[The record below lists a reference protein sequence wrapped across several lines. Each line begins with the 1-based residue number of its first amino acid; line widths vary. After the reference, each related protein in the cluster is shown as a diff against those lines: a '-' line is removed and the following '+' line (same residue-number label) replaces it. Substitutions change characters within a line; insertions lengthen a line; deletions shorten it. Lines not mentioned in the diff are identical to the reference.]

1 MAADHDR
8 SRVRLTSVRART
20 TAAATLVVGVA
31 LLVTAVSLVVFLR
44 RSLVE
49 RVDDIATVRAN
60 DVAALARQ
68 GTLPAELAVDGNDD
82 GSITQVV
89 DDAGRVLAAT
99 AGLRRD
105 QSLARF
111 HPSGP
116 ESEARTVA
124 ALPFGEGGSYRLIA
138 VRSGTPEGP
147 VTVYVAASLSPVD
160 DAVDVIQGA
169 LATGAPLLL
178 ALVAITTWTVAG
190 RTLRP
195 VDAIRAE
202 VADIS
207 ERSLG
212 RRVSV
217 PPTGDEISRLADTM
231 NMMLDR
237 LDAAAE
243 RQRRFVADASH
254 ELQTPLAA
262 ARTDL
267 EVALAHP
274 DSTNWNDIAAD
285 LLAANRR
292 MERLVRD
299 LLFLA
304 RVDAG
309 APRPAARP
317 VDLDDVVLSEA
328 ARIRGGG
335 KLRVDTGA
343 VSAAAVDG
351 RPDDLTR
358 AVRNVFDNAER
369 YASSRVSV
377 ELTSDDRRVTL
388 VVHDDGPGIPREDRE
403 RIFARFT
410 RLDDDRSRQSGGTG
424 LGLAIAREIIEAHQG
439 SIVVEDAPRGA
450 RVVIGLPAR

>member
-1 MAADHDR
+1 M
-8 SRVRLTSVRART
+8 RART
-20 TAAATLVVGVA
+20 TVAATIVVGVA
-31 LLVTAVSLVVFLR
+31 LVVTAVGLVVFLR

-49 RVDDIATVRAN
+49 RVDDMARVRAH
-60 DVAALARQ
+60 DVATLARQ
-68 GTLPAELAVDGNDD
+68 GTLPTELAVEGDD
-82 GSITQVV
+82 GSIAQVV
-89 DDAGRVLAAT
+89 DGAGRVVAAT

-111 HPSGP
+111 GSPGAG
-116 ESEARTVA
+116 SEVRSVDG
-124 ALPFGEGGSYRLIA
+124 LPFGEAGSYRVIA
-138 VRSGTPEGP
+138 LSTATPEGP

-160 DAVDVIQGA
+160 DVVDVLQGA

-178 ALVAITTWTVAG
+178 ALVAVTTWTVAG

-207 ERSLG
+207 ERSLD

-217 PPTGDEISRLADTM
+217 PTTDDEISRLAGTM

-274 DSTNWNDIAAD
+274 DGTNWNDTAAD

-304 RVDAG
+304 RADAG
-309 APRPAARP
+309 TPRAATRP
-317 VDLDDVVLSEA
+317 VDLDDIVLAEA

-335 KLRVDTGA
+335 HLRVDTGA

-351 RPDDLTR
+351 RRDDLTR
-358 AVRNVFDNAER
+358 AVRNLFDNAEH
-369 YASSRVSV
+369 YASSSVSV
-377 ELTSDDRRVTL
+377 ELGSDDRRVTL
-388 VVHDDGPGIPREDRE
+388 IVHDDGPGIPCADRKRVFE
-403 RIFARFT
+403 RFT
-410 RLDDDRSRQSGGTG
+410 RLDDDRSRRTGGTG
-424 LGLAIAREIIEAHQG
+424 LGLAIAREIIDAHGG
-439 SIVVEDAPRGA
+439 SIDVEDAPRGA
-450 RVVIGLPAR
+450 RFVICLPAR

>member
-1 MAADHDR
+1 M
-8 SRVRLTSVRART
+8 
-20 TAAATLVVGVA
+20 
-31 LLVTAVSLVVFLR
+31 
-44 RSLVE
+44 
-49 RVDDIATVRAN
+49 
-60 DVAALARQ
+60 
-68 GTLPAELAVDGNDD
+68 DG
-82 GSITQVV
+82 
-89 DDAGRVLAAT
+89 AGRVVAAT
-99 AGLRRD
+99 AGLPRD

-111 HPSGP
+111 GSPGAG
-116 ESEARTVA
+116 SEVRSVDG
-124 ALPFGEGGSYRLIA
+124 LPFGEAGSYRVIA
-138 VRSGTPEGP
+138 LSTATPEGP

-160 DAVDVIQGA
+160 DVVDVLQGA

-178 ALVAITTWTVAG
+178 ALVAVTTWTVAG

-207 ERSLG
+207 ERSLD

-217 PPTGDEISRLADTM
+217 PATGDEISRLAGTM

-237 LDAAAE
+237 LNAAAE

-274 DSTNWNDIAAD
+274 DSTNWNDTAAD

-309 APRPAARP
+309 APRAATRP
-317 VDLDDVVLSEA
+317 VDLDDIVLSEA

-335 KLRVDTGA
+335 HLRVDTGA

-351 RPDDLTR
+351 RRDDLTR
-358 AVRNVFDNAER
+358 AVRNLFDNAEH
-369 YASSRVSV
+369 YASSSVSIA
-377 ELTSDDRRVTL
+377 LGSDDRRVTL
-388 VVHDDGPGIPREDRE
+388 IVHDDGPGIACADRKRVFE
-403 RIFARFT
+403 RFT
-410 RLDDDRSRQSGGTG
+410 RLDDDRSRRTGGTG
-424 LGLAIAREIIEAHQG
+424 LGLAIAKEIIDAHGG
-439 SIVVEDAPRGA
+439 SIDVEDAPRGA
-450 RVVIGLPAR
+450 RFVICLPAR

>member
-1 MAADHDR
+1 M
-8 SRVRLTSVRART
+8 RART
-20 TAAATLVVGVA
+20 TVAATIVVGVA
-31 LLVTAVSLVVFLR
+31 LVVTAVGLVVFLR

-49 RVDDIATVRAN
+49 RVDDMARVRAH
-60 DVAALARQ
+60 DVATLARQ
-68 GTLPAELAVDGNDD
+68 GTLPTELAVEGDD
-82 GSITQVV
+82 GSIAQVV
-89 DDAGRVLAAT
+89 DGAGRVVAAT

-111 HPSGP
+111 GSPVAGP
-116 ESEARTVA
+116 EVRSVDG
-124 ALPFGEGGSYRLIA
+124 LPFGEAGSYRVIA
-138 VRSGTPEGP
+138 LSTATPEGP

-160 DAVDVIQGA
+160 DVVDVLQGA

-178 ALVAITTWTVAG
+178 ALVAVTTWTVAG

-207 ERSLG
+207 ERSLD

-217 PPTGDEISRLADTM
+217 PTTDDEISRLAGTM

-274 DSTNWNDIAAD
+274 DGTNWNDTAAD

-304 RVDAG
+304 RADAG
-309 APRPAARP
+309 TPRAATRP
-317 VDLDDVVLSEA
+317 VDLDDIVLAEA

-335 KLRVDTGA
+335 HLRVDTGA

-351 RPDDLTR
+351 RRDDLTR
-358 AVRNVFDNAER
+358 AVRNLFDNAEH
-369 YASSRVSV
+369 YASSSVSV
-377 ELTSDDRRVTL
+377 ELGSDDRRVTL
-388 VVHDDGPGIPREDRE
+388 IVHDDGPGIPCADRKRVFE
-403 RIFARFT
+403 RFT
-410 RLDDDRSRQSGGTG
+410 RLDDDRSRRTGGTG
-424 LGLAIAREIIEAHQG
+424 LGLAIAREIIDAHGG
-439 SIVVEDAPRGA
+439 SIDVEDAPRGA
-450 RVVIGLPAR
+450 RFVICLPAR

>member
-1 MAADHDR
+1 M
-8 SRVRLTSVRART
+8 
-20 TAAATLVVGVA
+20 
-31 LLVTAVSLVVFLR
+31 
-44 RSLVE
+44 
-49 RVDDIATVRAN
+49 DDT
-60 DVAALARQ
+60 
-68 GTLPAELAVDGNDD
+68 
-82 GSITQVV
+82 
-89 DDAGRVLAAT
+89 GRVVAAT

-105 QSLARF
+105 QSLGRLR
-111 HPSGP
+111 PPGP
-116 ESEARTVA
+116 VSEIRTVDD
-124 ALPFGEGGSYRLIA
+124 LPFGEGGSYRIIA
-138 VRSGTPEGP
+138 LPTSTPAGP

-160 DAVDVIQGA
+160 DAVDVLQGA

-178 ALVAITTWTVAG
+178 AIVAFTTWTVTG

-207 ERSLG
+207 ERSLD

-217 PPTGDEISRLADTM
+217 PATDDEISRLAGTM

-274 DSTNWNDIAAD
+274 DRTDWNDTAAD
-285 LLAANRR
+285 LLAANGR

-304 RVDAG
+304 RADAG

-317 VDLDDVVLSEA
+317 VDLDDIVLAEA
-328 ARIRGGG
+328 GRIRGGG
-335 KLRVDTGA
+335 RLRVDTGA

-351 RPDDLTR
+351 RRDDLTR
-358 AVRNVFDNAER
+358 AVRNLFDNAER
-369 YASSRVSV
+369 YASSLISV
-377 ELTSDDRRVTL
+377 ELSSDDHRVTL
-388 VVHDDGPGIPREDRE
+388 VVQDDGPGIPPADRQRVFE
-403 RIFARFT
+403 RFA
-410 RLDDDRSRQSGGTG
+410 RLDDDRSHRTGGTG
-424 LGLAIAREIIEAHQG
+424 LGLAIATEIVEAHGG
-439 SIVVEDAPRGA
+439 SMIADESSGGA
-450 RVVIGLPAR
+450 RFVVRLPAR

>member
-1 MAADHDR
+1 M
-8 SRVRLTSVRART
+8 
-20 TAAATLVVGVA
+20 AATLVVGVA
-31 LLVTAVSLVVFLR
+31 LVVTAVSLVLFLR

-49 RVDDIATVRAN
+49 RVDDLAMVRAH
-60 DVAALARQ
+60 DVATLARQ
-68 GTLPAELAVDGNDD
+68 GTLPAELAVEGNDD

-89 DDAGRVLAAT
+89 DGAGRVVAAT

-111 HPSGP
+111 RPPGP
-116 ESEARTVA
+116 GSEARTVNR
-124 ALPFGEGGSYRLIA
+124 LPFGEGSYRLIA
-138 VRSGTPEGP
+138 VRSATPEGP
-147 VTVYVAASLSPVD
+147 VTVYVAASISPVD
-160 DAVDVIQGA
+160 DVVDVLQGA

-178 ALVAITTWTVAG
+178 ALVAFTTWTVAG

-207 ERSLG
+207 ERSLD

-217 PPTGDEISRLADTM
+217 PPTDDEISRLADTM

-274 DSTNWNDIAAD
+274 DSTDWNDIAAD

-304 RVDAG
+304 RADAG

-317 VDLDDVVLSEA
+317 VDLDDIVLAEA

-335 KLRVDTGA
+335 KLRVDTSA

-351 RPDDLTR
+351 RPDDLMR
-358 AVRNVFDNAER
+358 AVRNVFDNAEQH
-369 YASSRVSV
+369 ASSQVTV
-377 ELTSDDRRVTL
+377 ELSSDDRRVTL
-388 VVHDDGPGIPREDRE
+388 VVHDDGPGIPPEHRK

-410 RLDDDRSRQSGGTG
+410 RLDDDRSRRTGGTG

-439 SIVVEDAPRGA
+439 SVVVEDTPRGA
-450 RVVIGLPAR
+450 RFVIRLPAR

>member
-1 MAADHDR
+1 M
-8 SRVRLTSVRART
+8 RART
-20 TAAATLVVGVA
+20 TVAATIVVGVA
-31 LLVTAVSLVVFLR
+31 LVVTAVSLVMFLR
-44 RSLVE
+44 FSLVE
-49 RVDDIATVRAN
+49 RVDDIARVRAH
-60 DVAALARQ
+60 DVATLARQ
-68 GTLPAELAVDGNDD
+68 GTLPTELAVEGDD
-82 GSITQVV
+82 GSIAQVV
-89 DDAGRVLAAT
+89 DGAGRVVAAT
-99 AGLRRD
+99 AGLQRD

-111 HPSGP
+111 RPPGAG
-116 ESEARTVA
+116 SEVRTVDG
-124 ALPFGEGGSYRLIA
+124 LPFGEAGSYRVIA
-138 VRSGTPEGP
+138 LPTATPEGP

-160 DAVDVIQGA
+160 DVVDVLQGA

-178 ALVAITTWTVAG
+178 ALVAVTTWTVAG

-207 ERSLG
+207 ERSLD

-217 PPTGDEISRLADTM
+217 PATDDEISRLAGTM

-274 DSTNWNDIAAD
+274 DRTRWNETAAD

-304 RVDAG
+304 RADAG
-309 APRPAARP
+309 VPRPPARP
-317 VDLDDVVLSEA
+317 VDLDDIVLAEA

-335 KLRVDTGA
+335 HLRVDTGA

-351 RPDDLTR
+351 RRDDLTR
-358 AVRNVFDNAER
+358 AVRNLFDNAEHH
-369 YASSRVSV
+369 ASSLIRV
-377 ELTSDDRRVTL
+377 ELGSDDRRVTL
-388 VVHDDGPGIPREDRE
+388 IVHDDGPGIPPADRKRVFE
-403 RIFARFT
+403 RFT
-410 RLDDDRSRQSGGTG
+410 RLDDDRSRRTGGTG
-424 LGLAIAREIIEAHQG
+424 LGLAIAREIIDAHGG
-439 SIVVEDAPRGA
+439 SIDVEDAPRGA
-450 RVVIGLPAR
+450 RFVIRLPAR

>member
-1 MAADHDR
+1 MGADGNR
-8 SRVRLTSVRART
+8 SRARLSTVRART
-20 TAAATLVVGVA
+20 TIAATIVVGFA
-31 LLVTAVSLVVFLR
+31 LVITAVSLVVFLR

-49 RVDDIATVRAN
+49 RVDDIARARAY

-68 GTLPAELAVDGNDD
+68 GMLPADLAVEGDD
-82 GSITQVV
+82 GSIAQVV
-89 DDAGRVLAAT
+89 DGAGRVVSAT

-111 HPSGP
+111 RPPGAAP
-116 ESEARTVA
+116 EVRTVDDV
-124 ALPFGEGGSYRLIA
+124 PFGEGGSYRVIA
-138 VRSGTPEGP
+138 LPTATPGGP
-147 VTVYVAASLSPVD
+147 ATVYVAASLSPVD
-160 DAVDVIQGA
+160 DAVEVLQSA
-169 LATGAPLLL
+169 LAAGAPLLL
-178 ALVAITTWTVAG
+178 ALVAFTTWTVAG

-207 ERSLG
+207 ERSLD

-217 PPTGDEISRLADTM
+217 PPTDDEISRLAGTM

-237 LDAAAE
+237 LHAAAE

-274 DSTNWNDIAAD
+274 DRTNWNDTAAD

-304 RVDAG
+304 RADAG
-309 APRPAARP
+309 APRAATRP
-317 VDLDDVVLSEA
+317 VDLDDIVLSEA

-335 KLRVDTGA
+335 HLRVDTGA

-351 RPDDLTR
+351 RRDDLTR
-358 AVRNVFDNAER
+358 AVRNLFDNAEH
-369 YASSRVSV
+369 YASSSVRV
-377 ELTSDDRRVTL
+377 ELGSDDRRVRL
-388 VVHDDGPGIPREDRE
+388 IVHDDGPGIPAADRKRAFE
-403 RIFARFT
+403 RFT
-410 RLDDDRSRQSGGTG
+410 RLDEDRSRRTGGTG
-424 LGLAIAREIIEAHQG
+424 LGLAIAKEIIDAHGG

-450 RVVIGLPAR
+450 RFVIRLPAR